1 MLIDTTLREGEQLY
15 AAYFTWEEKA
25 AMLEGLAVLGAEE
38 IEVGYAGQEGLRR
51 LLRLARRT
59 APGARLSVWC
69 PCRAQDALLALD
81 CGADVVHMGL
91 PASDRHRDSRLHLTR
106 GDLLRRLEEV
116 LRRLEDHGQA
126 TLSLGLEDVASA
138 DPDYSLALA
147 REARNMGVSRVR
159 LADTL
164 GSLTPTD
171 MAGLMRRFRAELD
184 CAVAVHCHNDFGMA
198 TANAV
203 TALLSGADQADAS
216 LLGIGERA
224 GVAALEELAAWLSLR
239 APERLRRRYDLSILP
254 GLCGLVSR
262 VADVAVPR
270 TKAVVGRDIFAVESG
285 LHAHGIG
292 RDPSLFEPYAPEVVS
307 ARRVLAL
314 GKKSGRAAVR
324 QGLSRLGLPLSEE
337 RLPWLV
343 DMVRRKAE
351 GLGRPLSDEEFAL
364 LAEAR

>member
-25 AMLEGLAVLGAEE
+25 AILEGLAVLGVEE

-51 LLRLARRT
+51 LLRLARRA

-91 PASDRHRDSRLHLTR
+91 PASDRHRDSRLHLSR
-106 GDLLRRLEEV
+106 GGLLRRLESV
-116 LRRLEDHGQA
+116 LRELEDHGRA
-126 TLSLGLEDVASA
+126 TLSLGLEDVSSA

-147 REARNMGVSRVR
+147 REARSMGVSRVR

-164 GSLTPTD
+164 GSLAPED

-184 CAVAVHCHNDFGMA
+184 CAVAVHCHDDFGMA

-203 TALLSGADQADAS
+203 TALLNGADQADAS

-224 GVAALEELAAWLSLR
+224 GVAALEELAAWLGVR
-239 APERLRRRYDLSILP
+239 APERLRRAYDLSILP
-254 GLCGLVSR
+254 GLCSLVSR
-262 VADVAVPR
+262 VVDVAVPR

-285 LHAHGIG
+285 LHAHGVA
-292 RDPSLFEPYAPEVVS
+292 RDPSLFEPFSPEIVS

-324 QGLSRLGLPLSEE
+324 QGLSSLGLRLPDEL
-337 RLPWLV
+337 LPWLV
-343 DMVRRKAE
+343 RLVRRE
-351 GLGRPLSDEEFAL
+351 SESLGRPLSDEEFAA
-364 LAEAR
+364 LAGGR